1 MIKDWLKCSLFNLML
16 VLSLT
21 GCVNSSK
28 TFEAS
33 SPVQEVKLPSI
44 PGNFRQLPAPQ
55 WCSPTCTAAVLVID
69 KNSQQ
74 DLTSLGNEASQ

>member
-16 VLSLT
+16 VLTLT
-21 GCVNSSK
+21 GCASK
-28 TFEAS
+28 SKSFESGYHPAL
-33 SPVQEVKLPSI
+33 PVLPAI

-55 WCSPTCTAAVLVID
+55 WCSPNCTEAVWVID

-74 DLTSLGNEASQ
+74 QLTNLGDGA